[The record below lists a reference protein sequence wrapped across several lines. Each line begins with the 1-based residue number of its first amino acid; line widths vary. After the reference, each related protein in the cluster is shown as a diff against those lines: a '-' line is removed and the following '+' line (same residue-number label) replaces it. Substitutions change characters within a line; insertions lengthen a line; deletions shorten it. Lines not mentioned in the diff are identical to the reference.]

1 MRGANFPSF
10 EQLDNWS
17 VNRSGDYEV
26 IHQSLYDFQTYAQAG
41 QTSLNFF
48 SLPKGQ
54 SGKTI
59 ADTNLTL
66 AGVLPAPIH
75 FVVQSL
81 EVYFIPA
88 PLPVT
93 VETAADLTVVV
104 PDYTNDVFEVWE
116 SGSLDFTIGS
126 KSYLQEAP
134 IGRFPQKTRI
144 NVDTSSALQT
154 KQAIA
159 ADQHW
164 TLSSDYAAFSGR
176 PYWID
181 PWLLLVPT
189 QNFSVE
195 LIWPAAVAISASAR
209 IGIVMDGL
217 LYRLSQ

>member
-41 QTSLNFF
+41 QTSLQFY

-59 ADTNLTL
+59 ADTNLTN

-75 FVVQSL
+75 FVVQSI

-93 VETAADLTVVV
+93 VETAADLTVVA
-104 PDYTNDVFEVWE
+104 PDFTNDVFEVWE
-116 SGSLDFTIGS
+116 SGSLDFVIGS

-144 NVDTSSALQT
+144 DTESGQALQV

-164 TLSSDYAAFSGR
+164 TLASDYAAFAGR

-195 LIWPAAVAISASAR
+195 LIWPTAVAISAAAR
-209 IGIVMDGL
+209 IGVVMDGL

>member
-48 SLPKGQ
+48 ALPKGQ

-59 ADTNLTL
+59 ADTNLTN

-75 FVVQSL
+75 FVVQSI

-93 VETAADLTVVV
+93 VTTAADLV
-104 PDYTNDVFEVWE
+104 PLAPDFTNDAFEVWE
-116 SGSLDFTIGS
+116 SGSLDFVIGS

-134 IGRFPQKTRI
+134 IGRFPQKTRLD
-144 NVDTSSALQT
+144 VDTSSALQV

-159 ADQHW
+159 ADQQW
-164 TLSSDYAAFSGR
+164 RLASDYAAFAGR

-195 LIWPAAVAISASAR
+195 LIWPTAVAISAAAR
-209 IGIVMDGL
+209 IGVVMDGL

>member
-41 QTSLNFF
+41 QTSLNFY
-48 SLPKGQ
+48 SVPKGQ
-54 SGKTI
+54 SSKTI

-75 FVVQSL
+75 FVVQSI

-116 SGSLDFTIGS
+116 SGSLDFVIGS

-134 IGRFPQKTRI
+134 IGRFPQKTRM
-144 NVDTSSALQT
+144 NVDTSSALQV

-164 TLSSDYAAFSGR
+164 ALASDYAAFAGR

-195 LIWPAAVAISASAR
+195 LLWPTAVAISAAAR
-209 IGIVMDGL
+209 IGVVMDGL